1 MDEKCTERLQFEN
14 PWRTVTWTP
23 EERKKLMEKIKSY
36 KHPKSSLFNARILV
50 VGAVGAGKSSF
61 FNSFKSVFRG
71 HVTNQGMAGNLSG
84 KSLTTQFCSFTVK
97 PEPEGESLPLVI
109 CDTMGLEADEER
121 GIHID
126 DITNV
131 INGHVLEGYQFNP
144 SVPLKRDAHGFR
156 KNPKLKDKIHCV
168 AYVVDATN
176 VSIMPQNMEKKLKAT
191 RKTVNSSRV
200 PQLVLLTKIDEACPL
215 VKKNIRKVY
224 KSTYIK
230 ELMQEASARV
240 GVPLSCVVPVKNYS
254 EELELDMNTD
264 ILLLHAVVQILR
276 LLDDF
281 FDEPRG

>member
-1 MDEKCTERLQFEN
+1 IFDPLLLSSTERLQFEN
-14 PWRTVTWTP
+14 PWRTVTWT
-23 EERKKLMEKIKSY
+23 ERKKLMEKIKSY

-71 HVTNQGMAGNLSG
+71 HVTNQGMAGNLSDG
-84 KSLTTQFCSFTVK
+84 LGSRRVQGVKKS
-97 PEPEGESLPLVI
+97 ESLPLVI